1 MRWLILSIG
10 VVLSVAIQSTWLAA
24 LHLPAQVTPDLVL
37 IMAISYGLLRGP
49 DAGLLF
55 GLGAGLFVDLISGGG
70 LIGVQALSKMA
81 AGFSAGFME
90 KNIFKDNLLVPVIA
104 VFVGTLVCESFNIL
118 MYIAFNANYQ
128 FFSTLFFTILPL
140 AVFNALLAPIVYHL
154 LLRMER
160 RFSKE

>member
-10 VVLSVAIQSTWLAA
+10 VVLCVTIQSTWLAA

-49 DAGLLF
+49 DTGLLF
-55 GLGAGLFVDLISGGG
+55 GLGAGLFMDLVSGG

-81 AGFSAGFME
+81 AGFFAGFME

-104 VFVGTLVCESFNIL
+104 AFVGTLVCESFNIL
-118 MYIAFNANYQ
+118 MYMAFNSNYH
-128 FFSTLFFTILPL
+128 FFNTFFLAILPL
-140 AVFNALLAPIVYHL
+140 AFFNALLAPVVYHL

-160 RFSKE
+160 HFNKE